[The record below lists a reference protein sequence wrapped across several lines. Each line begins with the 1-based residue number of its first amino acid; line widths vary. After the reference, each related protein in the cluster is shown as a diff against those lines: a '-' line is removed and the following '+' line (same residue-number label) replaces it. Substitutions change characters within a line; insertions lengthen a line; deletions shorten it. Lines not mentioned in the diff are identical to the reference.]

1 MERGGGEGQWRQR
14 RAGERTGVRRE
25 GIGVSESKR
34 SPHRQSA
41 STERAWFSATCG
53 LHVPSLW
60 KHAARAH
67 AREVRAR
74 AHTRA
79 REDTATRTQIHPCT
93 QMCTHRHPSTLPGTP
108 EPSAN
113 ANIATSSSGKTKALP
128 LTCQLHGRG
137 ESPTSGKPGRR
148 PAGQGQHRRIEHK
161 QSGHRRTWHRHSA
174 VPAGGWYKVDKK
186 VREVTR
192 NFMRDMHA

>member
-1 MERGGGEGQWRQR
+1 MQQKAEIGRAAFLLALWRGLARMERGGGEGQWRQR

-25 GIGVSESKR
+25 GIDVSESTR
-34 SPHRQSA
+34 STHRQSA

-108 EPSAN
+108 EQDRQRKHRN
-113 ANIATSSSGKTKALP
+113 LFLWHDQGTLP
-128 LTCQLHGRG
+128 DLPTTRARGITHHSQNGLT
-137 ESPTSGKPGRR
+137 PRR
-148 PAGQGQHRRIEHK
+148 PRAAPPH
-161 QSGHRRTWHRHSA
+161 
-174 VPAGGWYKVDKK
+174 
-186 VREVTR
+186 
-192 NFMRDMHA
+192 